1 MWGRTLRVKKY
12 EVVWLHVFP
21 VGYRL
26 DIVHCTGLTGL
37 TVNCEWVVLVTVQGP
52 GLGGG
57 WRDITRYSHAAACNT
72 DSSGQQLY
80 SGPEQRR
87 GERRQPLN
95 YLFPCPDF
103 KVNQ

>member
-1 MWGRTLRVKKY
+1 MVKIY

-21 VGYRL
+21 AGYRL

-37 TVNCEWVVLVTVQGP
+37 TVNCECVVLVTVQGP

-57 WRDITRYSHAAACNT
+57 WRDITRYSHAAACDT

-80 SGPEQRR
+80 GLQRPGAAPGR
-87 GERRQPLN
+87 ETATAE
-95 YLFPCPDF
+95 LFISLP
-103 KVNQ
+103 

>member
-1 MWGRTLRVKKY
+1 M
-12 EVVWLHVFP
+12 
-21 VGYRL
+21 
-26 DIVHCTGLTGL
+26 
-37 TVNCEWVVLVTVQGP
+37 NCECVVLVTVQGP